1 MDIII
6 YNYINTLL
14 ANTRAPRDSQ
24 GKVFYGNCLLFLKH
38 IYSNGTPILKIVEYF
53 SPNSTVRGYLL
64 VNIDDHLASFN
75 LFSYNSS
82 ALGPSRPRNPAFLWS

>member
-24 GKVFYGNCLLFLKH
+24 GKVFYGNCPMGLRF
-38 IYSNGTPILKIVEYF
+38 SAFSMETLKIVEYF
-53 SPNSTVRGYLL
+53 SPNSTVRAYLL
-64 VNIDDHLASFN
+64 VKIDDHF
-75 LFSYNSS
+75 
-82 ALGPSRPRNPAFLWS
+82 G